1 MKKAVNE
8 GKTTEEIMKILQG
21 VSNPF
26 TRNLKNVDELDA
38 NPFKNLKDNG
48 IVKVNSSGSD
58 RPLTGTANSY
68 YKTANGEHVFVY
80 DGDGKLIYDLS
91 TERVKSFKINVNPKG
106 EEFYQAY
113 KLKGDVPDFIKNMF
127 GW

>member
-1 MKKAVNE
+1 M
-8 GKTTEEIMKILQG
+8 
-21 VSNPF
+21 
-26 TRNLKNVDELDA
+26 
-38 NPFKNLKDNG
+38 
-48 IVKVNSSGSD
+48 
-58 RPLTGTANSY
+58 
-68 YKTANGEHVFVY
+68 FVY

-91 TERVKSFKINVNPKG
+91 TERVKSFRINVNPKG